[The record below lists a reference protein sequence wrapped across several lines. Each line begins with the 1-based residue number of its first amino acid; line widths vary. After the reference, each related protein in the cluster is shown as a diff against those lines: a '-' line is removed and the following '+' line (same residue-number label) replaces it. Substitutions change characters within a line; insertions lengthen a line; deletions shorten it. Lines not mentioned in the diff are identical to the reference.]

1 MAKLDAGKRRKLRD
15 SAFAYIDPQG
25 RRRLPIN
32 DESHVRN
39 ALARFN
45 QVVFED
51 EAARNRARTRLLTA
65 AKRYGIV
72 PVGFVTG
79 QLRTHGQ
86 RELPSGALTFLM
98 SDLERSTELLL
109 QLEDRF
115 PRLLVDTRR
124 IARTATRRSGG
135 WEVDARADEYFAVF
149 REAAAAIEAAL
160 TIQRQLRDHPWPER
174 VEVRARMGI
183 HGGRPTLAEGGYVG
197 VAVHTVAR
205 ISELAHGGQT
215 LISRAALPAEL
226 PAGITL
232 LELGEHH
239 LRGLGAHVLFQ
250 VSAPD
255 LPGEFPLNVTGV
267 PPGRERGHRS

>member
-1 MAKLDAGKRRKLRD
+1 MAKLDAGKRKGLRD
-15 SAFAYIDPQG
+15 SAFAYVDPQG
-25 RRRLPIN
+25 RRRLPIH

-39 ALARFN
+39 ALSRFN

-79 QLRTHGQ
+79 QLRAHEP
-86 RELPSGALTFLM
+86 RELPSGAVTFLM
-98 SDLERSTELLL
+98 TDIERSTALLL

-115 PRLLVDTRR
+115 PRLLADARR
-124 IARTATRRSGG
+124 IARAATRRVGG

-149 REAAAAIEAAL
+149 RQAPAAIEAAL
-160 TIQRQLRDHPWPER
+160 SIHRGLRDHAWPDG
-174 VEVRARMGI
+174 VAVRARMGI

-205 ISELAHGGQT
+205 ISALAHGGQT
-215 LISRAALPAEL
+215 LISGAALPGEL
-226 PAGITL
+226 PPEITV

-239 LRGLGAHVLFQ
+239 LRGLGGHALFQ
-250 VSAPD
+250 VSAAD
-255 LPGEFPLNVTGV
+255 LPGEFPAIVTGI
-267 PPGRERGHRS
+267 PAEPDPDSR